1 MFGFQGGQSVETVAR
16 KRAYMAEAQGNW
28 PFLTTIDC
36 RSLKNT
42 DQLTAM
48 IRVRAGLSDQQAK
61 LDVETWADG
70 KDFSSVDACTAHPTE
85 GVS

>member
-1 MFGFQGGQSVETVAR
+1 
-16 KRAYMAEAQGNW
+16 MAEAQGKW

-48 IRVRAGLSDQQAK
+48 IKVRAGLSDQQAK
-61 LDVETWADG
+61 LDVEAWSEG
-70 KDFSSVDACTAHPTE
+70 KDFSSVDARSAPPEAAAT
-85 GVS
+85 